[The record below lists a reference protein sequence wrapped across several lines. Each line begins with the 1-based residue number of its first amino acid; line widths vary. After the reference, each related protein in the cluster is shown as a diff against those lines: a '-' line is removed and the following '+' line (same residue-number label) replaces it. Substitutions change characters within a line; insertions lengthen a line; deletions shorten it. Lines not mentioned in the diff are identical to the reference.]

1 MTERTTLTPAE
12 AWQQLVEGNARFV
25 TGRREHPNQDVD
37 RRAELAAGQGPFAV
51 LFGCSDSRVA
61 AEMIFDQGL
70 GDLFVVRTAGHV
82 LDPCVLG
89 TVEFGPGVLGT
100 PLIVVMG
107 HDTCGAIKA
116 GIEATDTGTIP
127 GGYIRDLVEKV
138 MPSVIQARSSHG
150 AGPDATPDEVNA
162 WHVRRTVNMLAER
175 SALLQQL
182 VEDGRLAIVG
192 INYRLADGDVRYI
205 AHLGDI
211 GDARPG
217 IDGAP
222 GVGVAPGVGTG
233 PGGGTAPGVGA

>member
-1 MTERTTLTPAE
+1 MSGRTTLTPAQ
-12 AWQQLVEGNARFV
+12 AWEQMVQGNARFV
-25 TGRREHPNQDVD
+25 SGQPEHPNQDVH
-37 RRAELAAGQGPFAV
+37 RRAELTAGQGPFAV

-61 AEMIFDQGL
+61 AEMVFDRGL

-82 LDPCVLG
+82 LDPSVLG

-107 HDTCGAIKA
+107 HDTCGAINA
-116 GIEATDTGTIP
+116 GIQATDTGEFP

-150 AGPDATPDEVNA
+150 AGPGATPEQVNA

-175 SALLQQL
+175 SALLRQL
-182 VEDGRLAIVG
+182 VEDGTLAIVG

-211 GDARPG
+211 GDVRPG
-217 IDGAP
+217 VDRAAADTGASA
-222 GVGVAPGVGTG
+222 GVEA
-233 PGGGTAPGVGA
+233 GG